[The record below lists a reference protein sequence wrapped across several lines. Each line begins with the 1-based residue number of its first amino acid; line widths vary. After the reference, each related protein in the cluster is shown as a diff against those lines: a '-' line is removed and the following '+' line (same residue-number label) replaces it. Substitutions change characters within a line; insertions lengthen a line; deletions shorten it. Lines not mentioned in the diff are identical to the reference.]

1 MLGSHVIGLLKTGSS
16 QTLKYAA
23 IVTCLA
29 GLSNVVLIA
38 LINIAAE
45 QTSLMEPVSTKSR
58 ILFLIGFAIF
68 FLSIRS
74 SLFVANH
81 FLQQRLGE
89 LRLRIMNKI
98 RLSQLRALESLNQ
111 SQIYSAL
118 AKEGDYLSQNFPM
131 LVSAIQSAI
140 SLIFCLLYIAYLS
153 IPAFLVIAS
162 ITVFAL
168 FYFWSSRQS
177 LNLALLDVNQH
188 EQSLFESIGHFLKGH
203 KEIRLNRV
211 KSNALYQQFLEIGD
225 QLEASIVKV
234 GGQWVSLLMFTN
246 AFLYVLLGI
255 VVFVLPFFLQGFSDV
270 IYKIAATA
278 IFSVGPFTTITITLP
293 IFSRANAELD
303 EIYNLEKSLDSNSTY
318 KQSNSNTA
326 EPLFKNFEK
335 IALHNVTFGYR
346 NAAGEV
352 TFASGPFNMQI
363 NRGDIIF
370 IRGGNGSGK
379 STLMKLVSGHY
390 LPEEGII
397 EVDDIAISDIN
408 AQSYR

>member
-23 IVTCLA
+23 IVICLA

-131 LVSAIQSAI
+131 LVSAIQSVI

-153 IPAFLVIAS
+153 VPAFLVIAS

-293 IFSRANAELD
+293 ILSRANAELD
-303 EIYNLEKSLDSNSTY
+303 EIYNLEKN
-318 KQSNSNTA
+318 
-326 EPLFKNFEK
+326 
-335 IALHNVTFGYR
+335 
-346 NAAGEV
+346 
-352 TFASGPFNMQI
+352 
-363 NRGDIIF
+363 
-370 IRGGNGSGK
+370 
-379 STLMKLVSGHY
+379 
-390 LPEEGII
+390 
-397 EVDDIAISDIN
+397 
-408 AQSYR
+408 